1 MDKRKTID
9 GMLIQETRQ
18 EFRFHLVSKSKTLTC
33 YTKADTKEQAMA
45 MVERTAIE
53 TGWMVKIE
61 EVI

>member
-1 MDKRKTID
+1 MDKRKTVD
-9 GMLIQETRQ
+9 GHLIPETRQ
-18 EFRFHLVSKSKTLTC
+18 EFRFHLVSKSRIKFC
-33 YTKADTKEQAMA
+33 YTKADTREQALA